1 MVNLCIIRYHEIIR
15 VNRQTKPFLAKEI
28 WKNKLA
34 KIKQFYLMQDFS
46 ATLICSRA
54 LSLGIFQTYLT
65 TDALFWGP
73 CINIPRAISVLQ
85 HTFWE
90 ILSRGILIHSVNLL
104 LIVSLTDTMSNQPGR
119 RGSQKIKSMCIST
132 HILAFY

>member
-1 MVNLCIIRYHEIIR
+1 MVNMYIVRYHEIIS

-46 ATLICSRA
+46 ATFICSRA
-54 LSLGIFQTYLT
+54 LSLGIFQIYLT
-65 TDALFWGP
+65 TDAFSGGP

-85 HTFWE
+85 HTSWE
-90 ILSRGILIHSVNLL
+90 ILSQGILIHSVNLL
-104 LIVSLTDTMSNQPGR
+104 LIVSLTDTMSNQSGR
-119 RGSQKIKSMCIST
+119 RGSQKTKSMCIST